1 MNDNH
6 LIIGLGGTGAKIIR
20 ELRKSI
26 FQQFRDE
33 NPEGV
38 NLEYL
43 YIDSSEA
50 EMGIDHESW
59 KILGTSVQ
67 LGKKNQL
74 LITEG
79 DLPSRVEN
87 ANQFPG
93 IKRWIGDRELW
104 IPYLRT
110 IQGTKAAAGQRRR
123 LGRFLFACNVDKFCS
138 QLDLLVGNLHR
149 AGSDTAVTFHICCG
163 LAGGTGSGSLIDV
176 VAQIRD
182 SYPTRKDRIL
192 IYALLPESHPNP
204 NWALSGFYQ
213 ANGYAA
219 LTELNA
225 LSVGAWNPHDLTGRQ
240 ERLVLSDPFNG
251 CYIFTNENENGVPVD
266 VDVQVPGI
274 IADFLYQKI
283 VAVKDA
289 SNWEQLGRMENAE
302 NGDSKPESTGRS
314 NKPERSKRFLAFGI
328 KRLAI
333 PEQEIMEFLTY
344 SFARQAVLQLRY
356 NNWSDSAGFIDE
368 PKNQDVFDLVRGQ
381 ETQTRWAITDEHLCL
396 SEAILPEDVN
406 NKRWK
411 TIAAEWQTVM
421 PNFKSIVAANF
432 EEKFRLDELAKI
444 CEKRYVQDYRGLGV
458 STFYST
464 KLKARHDHA
473 REIRRRIEEE
483 LFQDWKNGARSMYE
497 ISRVLAALRG
507 LLDDRLKSF
516 DDRLVALRGE
526 LESVQSNVTANAAE
540 WAKVGP
546 LRNVVLRRRER
557 LFDAQAVALQ
567 QLYVLRTRIEAYQF
581 AKKLGEELSAEIDD
595 LKGHVDQAASTI
607 SAALKSYED
616 SIARRCNDPAERF
629 DFKKELIRFYN
640 SDAVKRTTAM
650 LTREENEQRTQ
661 TGRIRQAIAERLG
674 DRQTFASFNERISR
688 VVFADTIEKQAKENA
703 EIAHNTLVTNPKER
717 LLGVSILDKLKDRYS
732 DEHDLRAFAADL
744 IKHAGNFAIF
754 NEAEQRNSEAGVPN
768 QICVRSFAA
777 LVPKSDDEFA
787 KRLQDALSR
796 GVSGGLGGLQFV
808 ETTSRPN
815 EICLV
820 SLTNLIPL
828 RTLELVKFL
837 GDRYAEAI
845 TTPNSAEAR
854 MFLHLEGDGSQYP
867 GLYARQTRNEAAPY
881 LLLGKALGLIT
892 QNTSAATGEESLVF
906 VTKDKYGL
914 DRDAID
920 LGRSMT
926 DAFDKL
932 DATGLQDLID
942 SVEGALNSPAW
953 LHISRKEE
961 LRQALIAE
969 VQSVKQSRNNDLQD
983 PLFKKFNEGARKAI
997 EQYLKP

>member
-1 MNDNH
+1 MSDNH

-26 FQQFRDE
+26 FQQFRKE
-33 NPEGV
+33 NPDGV

-43 YIDSSEA
+43 YIDSTDA
-50 EMGIDHESW
+50 EMALDHEAW

-67 LGKKNQL
+67 LGRKNQL

-93 IKRWIGDRELW
+93 IKRWLGDRELW

-123 LGRFLFACNVDKFCS
+123 LGRFLFACNIDRFRA

-149 AGSDTAVTFHICCG
+149 TGGDTSVTFHVCCG

-182 SYPTRKDRIL
+182 GYPTRKDRIL
-192 IYALLPESHPNP
+192 IYPLLPETHPNP

-219 LTELNA
+219 LAELNA
-225 LSVGAWNPHDLTGRQ
+225 LSAGAWNPHDLTGRQ

-266 VDVQVPGI
+266 VDTQVPGI
-274 IADFLYQKI
+274 IADFLFQKI

-289 SNWEQLGRMENAE
+289 SNWEQLARMENAE

-314 NKPERSKRFLAFGI
+314 NKPERSKRFLTFGI

-333 PEQEIMEFLTY
+333 PEQEITEFLTY

-356 NNWSDSAGFIDE
+356 NNWTDSGGFVDE
-368 PKNQDVFDLVRGQ
+368 PKNQDVFELVRGQ
-381 ETQTRWAITDEHLCL
+381 ETQTRWGITDEHLCL

-406 NKRWK
+406 NKKWR

-421 PNFKSIVAANF
+421 PNFKSIVVANF

-444 CEKRYVQDYRGLGV
+444 CERRYVQDYRGLGV
-458 STFYST
+458 PTFYSA
-464 KLKARHDHA
+464 KLKARREHA

-497 ISRVLAALRG
+497 ISHILAALRG
-507 LLDDRLKSF
+507 LLDEHLKSF
-516 DDRLVALRGE
+516 DDRLGALKTDQDR
-526 LESVQSNVTANAAE
+526 VQSNVAANASE
-540 WAKVGP
+540 WAKVGI
-546 LRNVVLRRRER
+546 LGNVVLRRRER

-567 QLYVLRTRIEAYQF
+567 ELYVLRTRIEAFQF
-581 AKKLGEELSAEIDD
+581 AKKLGEELVAEVDD
-595 LKGHVDQAASTI
+595 LKGQVDQAASTI

-616 SIARRCNDPAERF
+616 GIARRCNDPAERF
-629 DFKKELIRFYN
+629 DFKRELIRFYN
-640 SDAVKRTTAM
+640 SDAVRRTTAM

-661 TGRIRQAIAERLG
+661 TGRVRQAIAERLG

-688 VVFADTIEKQAKENA
+688 TVFADTIEKQAKENA
-703 EIAHNTLVTNPKER
+703 EIAHNTLVTNAKER
-717 LLGVSILDKLKDRYS
+717 LLGVSIIDKLKDRYS
-732 DEHDLRAFAADL
+732 DEHELRAFAAEL

-754 NEAEQRNSEAGVPN
+754 NEAEQRNSEAGSPN
-768 QICVRSFAA
+768 QICIRSFAA
-777 LVPKSDDEFA
+777 LVPKSDDEFSR
-787 KRLQDALSR
+787 KLQDALAR
-796 GVSGGLGGLQFV
+796 GVGGGLGGVQFV

-828 RTLELVKFL
+828 RTLEVVKFL
-837 GDRYAEAI
+837 GERYAEAI
-845 TTPNSAEAR
+845 TTSNAAEAR

-867 GLYARQTRNEAAPY
+867 GIFARQTRSEAAPY
-881 LLLGKALGLIT
+881 ILLGKALGLIT
-892 QNTSAATGEESLVF
+892 ENTSATTGASSLVL
-906 VTKDKYGL
+906 VTKDQYGL
-914 DRDAID
+914 DREAVD
-920 LGRSMT
+920 LGRSLSE
-926 DAFDKL
+926 AIDKL

-942 SVEGALNSPAW
+942 SVEGALNSPPW
-953 LHISRKEE
+953 LHVSKKEE
-961 LRQALIAE
+961 LRQTLIAE
-969 VQSVKQSRNNDLQD
+969 MQRVKQARNNDLQD

-997 EQYLKP
+997 EQYLKA